1 MFDKKFEDRMR
12 LWSEFRSTL
21 ETSNDPYSSVIEFYK
36 RAPLVSIQA
45 DPWDQKTWPDP
56 WELLYDNQYCNFCK
70 LLGICYSLQLTDRF
84 KDTVFKIHIC
94 TNAEDSEVKYLLYVD
109 DFVIGYDMERT
120 VYKNEIPE
128 NIFVETVYIMPS
140 LQ

>member
-21 ETSNDPYSSVIEFYK
+21 ETSNDPYSAVIEFYK

-70 LLGICYSLQLTDRF
+70 LLGICYSLQLTDKF

-109 DFVIGYDMERT
+109 DIVIGYDMERA